1 MNHNGTHGYRMQ
13 ALRIGIDTHEES
25 VLYMRADCAVC
36 RAEGFSSSA
45 RLKVSARDRSLI
57 VTLNVVDTGILPE
70 GFVGLSRHAWQ
81 QLGLQDNDEVQI
93 AWAPLVSSMSDVRRK
108 IYGHRLD
115 DAAIHGIIR
124 DVADG
129 MYSDIQLA
137 SFLTASAGDRMDRQ
151 EIVALTRAMVD
162 VGERLHWNGGGAPIY
177 DKHCIGGLPGNRTT
191 PIVVS
196 ICSVAGLTIPK
207 TSSRA
212 ITSPAGTADTMAV
225 ITRVDLDLPEIRR
238 VVEQAGACLVWGG
251 AVRLSPVDDVLIR
264 VERALDLDSE
274 GQLIASVLSKKI
286 AAGSSHI
293 LIDIPV
299 GPTAKVRDERAGKAL
314 ADLLSSV
321 GRAMGVTVRCIQ
333 TDGTQPVGNGI
344 GPALEARDVLAVLA
358 NEPGAPSDLRDKS
371 LELAAHLLDMA
382 RGIGFD
388 AARDEAARIL
398 DSGQAAAQFER
409 ICRLQGGFYTPPASH
424 FQKDVLCKL
433 HGCINSIDNRK
444 LSRLAKLAGAPQ
456 LAEAGVDLKVRCGQ
470 RVKPGD
476 CLMTVHSGSSG
487 ELEYALG
494 YYLSNP
500 GIIEVIER

>member
-1 MNHNGTHGYRMQ
+1 MDENGMRGYRMHS
-13 ALRIGIDTHEES
+13 LRIGIDTHEES
-25 VLYMRADCAVC
+25 VIYMRADCAVC
-36 RAEGFSSSA
+36 RAEGFSAST
-45 RLKVSARDRSLI
+45 RLKVSAHGRAVI
-57 VTLNVVDTGILPE
+57 ATLNVVDSGILPE
-70 GFVGLSRHAWQ
+70 GFVGLSSHAWQ
-81 QLGLQDNDEVQI
+81 KLQLQDHEEVHI
-93 AWAPLVSSMSDVRRK
+93 AWAPVVSSMSDVRRK

-124 DVADG
+124 DIAEG

-137 SFLTASAGDRMDRQ
+137 SFLTATADERLDRQ

-162 VGERLHWNGGGAPIY
+162 VGDRLHWNGGGPIY

-225 ITRVDLDLPEIRR
+225 ITKVDLDLPDIRH

-299 GPTAKVRDERAGKAL
+299 GVTAKVRDEHAAKAL
-314 ADLLSSV
+314 ADLLESV
-321 GRAMGVTVRCIQ
+321 GRAMGAVVRCVQ
-333 TDGTQPVGNGI
+333 TDGSQPVGNGI
-344 GPALEARDVLAVLA
+344 GPALEARDVLAVL
-358 NEPGAPSDLRDKS
+358 NNAPEAPADLRDKS

-382 RGIGFD
+382 RGLGFD
-388 AARDEAARIL
+388 AARDEAERIL
-398 DSGQAAAQFER
+398 ASGQAAVQFER
-409 ICRLQGGFYTPPASH
+409 ICRLQGAFNTPPASH
-424 FQKDVLCKL
+424 FKKDILCKL
-433 HGCINSIDNRK
+433 DGRVSAIDNRK

-456 LAEAGVDLKVRCGQ
+456 LAEAGLDLHVRCGQ
-470 RVKPGD
+470 RVQAGD
-476 CLMTVHSGSSG
+476 CLMTLHSGSSG

-494 YYLSNP
+494 YYLGNP
-500 GIIEVIER
+500 GIIGVDEV

>member
-1 MNHNGTHGYRMQ
+1 MNGDNARGYRMA

-25 VLYMRADCAVC
+25 VIYMRADCPVC
-36 RAEGFSSSA
+36 RAEGFSASA
-45 RLKVSARDRSLI
+45 RLKVSARDTSL
-57 VTLNVVDTGILPE
+57 VATLNVVDTDILPD
-70 GFVGLSRHAWQ
+70 GFVGLSRHAWER
-81 QLGLQDNDEVQI
+81 LGLQEHEAVQV
-93 AWAPLVSSMSDVRRK
+93 AWAPIVSSMSDVRRK

-137 SFLTASAGDRMDRQ
+137 SFLTASAGDRLDRQ

-162 VGERLHWNGGGAPIY
+162 AGDRLHWNGNGPVY

-196 ICSVAGLTIPK
+196 ICSAAGLMIPK

-212 ITSPAGTADTMAV
+212 ITSPAGTADTMDV
-225 ITRVDLDLPEIRR
+225 ITRVDLDLPDIRR

-299 GPTAKVRDERAGKAL
+299 GPTAKMRDERSAKAL
-314 ADLLSSV
+314 GEMLEWV
-321 GRAMGVTVRCIQ
+321 GHAMGVTVRCVQ
-333 TDGTQPVGNGI
+333 TDGSQPVGNGI
-344 GPALEARDVLAVLA
+344 GPALEARDVLAVLR
-358 NEPGAPSDLRDKS
+358 NEPQAPSDLRDKS
-371 LELAAHLLDMA
+371 LDLAASLLDMA
-382 RGIGFD
+382 RGNGFD
-388 AARDEAARIL
+388 AARAEAAQIL
-398 DSGQAAAQFER
+398 ANGRAYHQFER
-409 ICRLQGGFYTPPASH
+409 ICRLQGGFDVPPAAH
-424 FQKDVLCKL
+424 FCKEITSKVR
-433 HGCINSIDNRK
+433 GRIRAIDNRK

-456 LAEAGVDLKVRCGQ
+456 LVEAGVDLHVRCGQ
-470 RVKPGD
+470 PVAPGD

-487 ELEYALG
+487 ELDYAMG
-494 YYLSNP
+494 YYLGNP
-500 GIIEVIER
+500 DIIGVDEL